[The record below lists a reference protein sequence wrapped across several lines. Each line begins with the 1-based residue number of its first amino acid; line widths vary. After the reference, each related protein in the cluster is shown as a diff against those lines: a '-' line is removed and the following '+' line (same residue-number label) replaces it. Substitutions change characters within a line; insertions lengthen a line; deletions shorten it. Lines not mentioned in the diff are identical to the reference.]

1 MTPQEVEREVQVLRS
16 IDHHAIV
23 KLHQI
28 YEHEDYSIILLEL
41 VNGGEL
47 FARVAELERLDEQEA
62 VFFIAQILLGVN
74 HMHQL
79 GIVHLDLKPEN
90 IMIEDM
96 ETKRIKIIDF
106 GLARR
111 LNPNEVIQDMAG
123 TPEFC
128 DIFTSCPNDDI
139 GVIDHP
145 RRVAPEIVNFD
156 PITFATDMWAIGVMT
171 YIFGTSSV
179 LMDSELAKPTPIYK
193 TAPGCSR
200 AGLSGISP
208 FAGDTQVETFQNIL
222 ECSVT
227 FDRDEFLDVSPEA
240 RDFIT
245 RLLRKNPRKRD
256 TASQC
261 LRHPWVAAVIRQL
274 TGEPEIIQKIDLN
287 GVGALKTSPSS
298 SLSGSNRV
306 GGNSVNKLTR
316 RQKSAEEAIEVD
328 SGQERCRHSQVI
340 QKINLNGI
348 LTPEAHSTSNSSG
361 SSPKLRESTR
371 KCSSNSKSVEIEK
384 AAPEAGERTPIR
396 EPQIIQKINLN
407 SVLPSMS
414 SQNTSIHMNSERTKR
429 KSVSTHSSDT
439 QTNPEF
445 GEKSIENV
453 KPPKEV
459 VHKHKVVQ
467 INGSA
472 TKEAAPT
479 PIKSEKSIIS
489 RLADLQVNGE
499 PSTHK
504 SNCDSIFGRASK
516 WLEATN
522 NALDKKFRPTS
533 NAATSSSFHRARNAF
548 ISKNALAER
557 KLVFT
562 RVRLAGDMDHAL
574 PGFKWRVLPTT
585 STACE
590 EGAKETT

>member
-1 MTPQEVEREVQVLRS
+1 MRRKTVFGYYDPNSHGMTPQEVEREVQVLRS
-16 IDHHAIV
+16 IDHNTIV

-47 FARVAELERLDEQEA
+47 FARVAEFERLDEQEA

-128 DIFTSCPNDDI
+128 
-139 GVIDHP
+139 
-145 RRVAPEIVNFD
+145 APEIVNFD

-171 YIFGTSSV
+171 YI
-179 LMDSELAKPTPIYK
+179 L
-193 TAPGCSR
+193 
-200 AGLSGISP
+200 LSGISP

-348 LTPEAHSTSNSSG
+348 LTPEAHPTSNSSG

-371 KCSSNSKSVEIEK
+371 KRSSNSKSVEIEK
-384 AAPEAGERTPIR
+384 AAPEARERTPIR

-407 SVLPSMS
+407 GVLPSMS
-414 SQNTSIHMNSERTKR
+414 SQNTSIHMHSERTKR
-429 KSVSTHSSDT
+429 KSVSTPSSDT

-445 GEKSIENV
+445 GGQVNGFLRKKSIENV

-479 PIKSEKSIIS
+479 PVKSEKSIIS

>member
-1 MTPQEVEREVQVLRS
+1 MTPEEVEREVQVLRS
-16 IDHHAIV
+16 IDHHTIV
-23 KLHQI
+23 KLYEI
-28 YEHEDYSIILLEL
+28 YEQEDLSIILLEL

-47 FARVAELERLDEQEA
+47 FARVAEFERLEEQEA

-111 LNPNEVIQDMAG
+111 LNSNEVIQDMAG

-128 DIFTSCPNDDI
+128 
-139 GVIDHP
+139 
-145 RRVAPEIVNFD
+145 APEIVNFD

-171 YIFGTSSV
+171 YI
-179 LMDSELAKPTPIYK
+179 L
-193 TAPGCSR
+193 
-200 AGLSGISP
+200 LSGISP

-227 FDRDEFLDVSPEA
+227 FDREEFLDVSLEA

-287 GVGALKTSPSS
+287 GVDALKN
-298 SLSGSNRV
+298 SLSVSVNGSNRV
-306 GGNSVNKLTR
+306 ADKLTR
-316 RQKSAEEAIEVD
+316 KQKSVDEAIEAGG
-328 SGQERCRHSQVI
+328 GQEKCRFPQVA
-340 QKINLNGI
+340 QKINVNRI
-348 LTPEAHSTSNSSG
+348 LTPEAHSTSNSST
-361 SSPKLRESTR
+361 SSPKLKERTPKR
-371 KCSSNSKSVEIEK
+371 GSNSKPVDIEK
-384 AAPEAGERTPIR
+384 EVTEAKERTSTR
-396 EPQIIQKINLN
+396 EPQIIQKIDLN
-407 SVLPSMS
+407 GVLPSMS
-414 SQNTSIHMNSERTKR
+414 CQNISLHMHSERIKR
-429 KSVSTHSSDT
+429 KSVSASTPTDT
-439 QTNPEF
+439 QTNHEF
-445 GEKSIENV
+445 SEQANGVSRKKSIETTKLPCEAV
-453 KPPKEV
+453 YR
-459 VHKHKVVQ
+459 HKVVQ
-467 INGSA
+467 IGETA
-472 TKEAAPT
+472 TKENLRT
-479 PIKSEKSIIS
+479 PVKAEKSLIS
-489 RLADLQVNGE
+489 RLTDLQVNGE
-499 PSTHK
+499 ASSRK
-504 SNCDSIFGRASK
+504 SSYDSILGRASK

-522 NALDKKFRPTS
+522 NALDKKFRPAS
-533 NAATSSSFHRARNAF
+533 NAATASSFHRARNAF

-562 RVRLAGDMDHAL
+562 RVRLAGDMDQAL
-574 PGFKWRVLPTT
+574 PGFRWRVLPTT
-585 STACE
+585 NSACE
-590 EGAKETT
+590 ESAKETT